1 MLTKITTKDYQKIN
15 FLYWNEENNYY
26 YVYYE
31 KRKLFRLK
39 NFIDIF
45 NGDTNEL
52 VNSISINDSEFNVVT
67 DVKFN
72 IETEEFIICYFDKI
86 SVYNKNGNLK
96 FTLNIEGVI
105 SSKYYNKNELL
116 LEIYEFSNNRSL
128 GLFNTQNKT
137 FKKYKLE
144 SIGHYNRNF
153 KIENTNSLLYGLC
166 NAYENRM
173 YLHIL
178 NFEKNVL
185 NIVCEKGLYCER
197 SEIENSSIE
206 INAIGDEFLFIANED
221 YERMTI
227 CLYSIYNQKNPTR
240 EIPIEKEKIPIL
252 HLLLDKY
259 ILIEY
264 NDKFGLLNLEIKDS
278 LYNNESKTFNF
289 FEKDKIKITC
299 NRKSGKILYYLNN
312 EIHILQIDDKPLF
325 INEERKNKMKD
336 FIKKIINNEFETAEV
351 DTYY

>member
-1 MLTKITTKDYQKIN
+1 MLTKITNKDYQKIH

-26 YVYYE
+26 YIYYE
-31 KRKLFRLK
+31 KKKLFTVK
-39 NFIDIF
+39 NFIDVF

-52 VNSISINDSEFNVVT
+52 VYSISMDDSEFSVVT

-72 IETEEFIICYFDKI
+72 NKTEEFIICYFDKI

-96 FTLNIEGVI
+96 STLIIEGVI
-105 SSKYYNKNELL
+105 SSKYYNQNELL
-116 LEIYEFSNNRSL
+116 IEIYEFSDNRSL
-128 GLFNTQNKT
+128 GLFNTQNNT
-137 FKKYKLE
+137 FRKYELE
-144 SIGHYNRNF
+144 SIGHYNRSF
-153 KIENTNSLLYGLC
+153 KIEDSNSLLYGLC
-166 NAYENRM
+166 NAFENRM

-206 INAIGDEFLFIANED
+206 INSIGDEFLFIANED
-221 YERMTI
+221 YEKMTI
-227 CLYSIYNQKNPTR
+227 CLYSIYNQKNPIR
-240 EIPIEKEKIPIL
+240 EIPIEKEKIPSL
-252 HLLLDKY
+252 YLLLDKH

-264 NDKFGLLNLEIKDS
+264 NDKFGLLHLEIKDS
-278 LYNNESKTFNF
+278 LYNNESKIFNF

-312 EIHILQIDDKPLF
+312 EVNILQIDDKPLF
-325 INEERKNKMKD
+325 INEEKKNNMKN
-336 FIKKIINNEFETAEV
+336 FINKIMNNEFETAEV